1 LTNSWE
7 KMNMSSKAL
16 GQTLRV
22 SRYFQ
27 AMRSFPTEGL
37 DLSLISMVFSN
48 YRKPKTNCLVDIEE
62 RKNMNPTILIV
73 DDEKAILHMFSLAF
87 SKKGYQVRS
96 AESAE
101 EALELLKLE
110 KIHVMFLDLNLPGM
124 NGIELCR
131 AIKKEQPMAVL
142 YALTGYASL
151 FELSDC
157 RDAGFD
163 DYYKKPVSMSLLVDA
178 AEAGF
183 KKIERWRKV

>member
-1 LTNSWE
+1 
-7 KMNMSSKAL
+7 
-16 GQTLRV
+16 
-22 SRYFQ
+22 
-27 AMRSFPTEGL
+27 
-37 DLSLISMVFSN
+37 
-48 YRKPKTNCLVDIEE
+48 
-62 RKNMNPTILIV
+62 MNPTILIV

-131 AIKKEQPMAVL
+131 AIKKELPMAVL

-163 DYYKKPVSMSLLVDA
+163 DYYKKPVSMSLLLDA

-183 KKIERWRKV
+183 EKIERWRKV

>member
-1 LTNSWE
+1 
-7 KMNMSSKAL
+7 
-16 GQTLRV
+16 
-22 SRYFQ
+22 
-27 AMRSFPTEGL
+27 
-37 DLSLISMVFSN
+37 
-48 YRKPKTNCLVDIEE
+48 
-62 RKNMNPTILIV
+62 MNPTILIV
-73 DDEKAILHMFSLAF
+73 DDEKAILNMFSLAF
-87 SKKGYQVRS
+87 SKKGYQIRS

-131 AIKKEQPMAVL
+131 AIKKQMPMAVL

-163 DYYKKPVSMSLLVDA
+163 DYYKKPVSMSLLLEA
-178 AEAGF
+178 AKDGF
-183 KKIERWRKV
+183 EKIERWRKV